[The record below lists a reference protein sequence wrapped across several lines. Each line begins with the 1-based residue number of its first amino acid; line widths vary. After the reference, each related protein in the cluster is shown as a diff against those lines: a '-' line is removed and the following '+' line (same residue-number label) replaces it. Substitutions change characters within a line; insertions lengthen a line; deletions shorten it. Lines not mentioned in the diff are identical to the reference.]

1 MKLLS
6 DLHTHTI
13 VSGHA
18 YTTLMENIKFCSENG
33 IKILGTSEHGPTM
46 PGAPHKWYFGNLRV
60 VPREIDGVI
69 LFKGCEAN
77 ILDIEGNLD
86 ISERE
91 SQYLDYMIA
100 SFHEPVFT
108 PDTLENNTKA
118 IFNAIANNKKVE
130 ILGHL
135 GNPAYKLD
143 YEAIVKKVKE
153 KNIMIEINTSSLLGN
168 SRKGSESNCKQIA
181 ELCKKH
187 NAKIIVTSDAHISVS
202 IGQFDKAIEM
212 LESINFPEE
221 LIMNDPSKLIAHL
234 KNKGKLTDL

>member
-1 MKLLS
+1 
-6 DLHTHTI
+6 
-13 VSGHA
+13 
-18 YTTLMENIKFCSENG
+18 
-33 IKILGTSEHGPTM
+33 M
-46 PGAPHKWYFGNLRV
+46 PGAPHQWYFGNLRV

-77 ILDIEGNLD
+77 ILDIDGNLD
-86 ISERE
+86 ISECE

-118 IFNAIANNKKVE
+118 IFNAIDNNKKVE

-143 YEAIVKKVKE
+143 YESIVKKVKE

-187 NAKIIVTSDAHISVS
+187 NAKIIVTSDAHISFS

-221 LIMNDPSKLIAHL
+221 LIMNDPNKLIAHL
-234 KNKGKLTDL
+234 KNKGRLTDL